1 MLKLYKIFFKNER
14 YEKVLSII
22 ILIYAL
28 SIMILSLPRFDDSYV
43 KKAVLI
49 SFGILFTLEYLLK
62 LLATQINKK
71 NFQWTL
77 SFFGLIDLVAIL
89 SFCLSF
95 FFHYNFL
102 FLRILRILKVLP
114 INRDNHVSKSLDIIL
129 KVIEEK
135 RHDLLASFIL
145 LSVLLVIASCAI
157 YCFENGAQ
165 PEKFSSIPHSTWWAI
180 ITMTTVGYGDIYP
193 ITFGGKIIASLFAV
207 IGFGFVAL
215 PAGIISTGYI
225 KMRSSHACEKCGHLN
240 KG

>member
-1 MLKLYKIFFKNER
+1 MT
-14 YEKVLSII
+14 
-22 ILIYAL
+22 
-28 SIMILSLPRFDDSYV
+28 LSLPSFDNSNM
-43 KKAVLI
+43 KKAILI
-49 SFGILFTLEYLLK
+49 GFGILFTLEYLLK
-62 LLATQINKK
+62 IGVTLAHKGT
-71 NFQWTL
+71 FQWTR
-77 SFFGLIDLVAIL
+77 SFFGLIDLIAIL

-95 FFHYNFL
+95 FFPYNFL

-114 INRDNHVSKSLDIIL
+114 INRNNHVSKSLDIIL

-165 PEKFSSIPHSTWWAI
+165 PEKFSSILHSIWWAI

-193 ITFGGKIIASLFAV
+193 VTLGGKVTASFFAV

-215 PAGIISTGYI
+215 PAGIISTGYM
-225 KMRSSHACEKCGHLN
+225 KMRSSYKCEKCGHLS